1 MRIGIDA
8 TALPL
13 QPVGAGI
20 YMINLV
26 RALAAVNERDE
37 LVIFTHPAGR
47 KQMAVQESKHFRWAV
62 VPDKSIPRR
71 LFWEQIGL
79 PRLVGKMRLDLLHS
93 LHYTRPWRLP
103 CRSVV
108 TFHDMT
114 FFLYPQLHTR
124 SKQAFFPLTIR
135 ASARSADAIIAVSES
150 TRADSIRLLGIPGEK
165 IIATPLGVD
174 PAFRPI
180 RDLESLDVVR
190 QRYNLPD
197 RFILYVGLVEPRKN
211 LSGLIRAYRSA
222 LEGGIAHRL
231 VVVGRFGWSYQQ
243 VLDEIE
249 ALGLQE
255 RVQFTGYIPQA
266 DLPIVYNLASLFVYP
281 TLYEGFGLPA
291 LEAMACGTPV
301 VTSNVASLP
310 EIIGEAG
317 VLIPPGDQQAL
328 SQALQDVLSDP
339 GLQTHLAIKGPQ
351 QASQFTW
358 ERTARQTLQVYRQVL
373 ANSGKA

>member
-47 KQMAVQESKHFRWAV
+47 KQMAVQESKRFRWAV
-62 VPDKSIPRR
+62 VPDKSILRR

>member
-47 KQMAVQESKHFRWAV
+47 KQMAVQESKRFRWAV
-62 VPDKSIPRR
+62 VPDKSILRR
-71 LFWEQIGL
+71 LLWEQIGL

-150 TRADSIRLLGIPGEK
+150 TRADSIQLLGIPGEK
-165 IIATPLGVD
+165 IFATPLGVD

>member
-1 MRIGIDA
+1 
-8 TALPL
+8 
-13 QPVGAGI
+13 
-20 YMINLV
+20 
-26 RALAAVNERDE
+26 
-37 LVIFTHPAGR
+37 
-47 KQMAVQESKHFRWAV
+47 
-62 VPDKSIPRR
+62 
-71 LFWEQIGL
+71 
-79 PRLVGKMRLDLLHS
+79 
-93 LHYTRPWRLP
+93 
-103 CRSVV
+103 
-108 TFHDMT
+108 MT

>member
-1 MRIGIDA
+1 M
-8 TALPL
+8 
-13 QPVGAGI
+13 
-20 YMINLV
+20 
-26 RALAAVNERDE
+26 
-37 LVIFTHPAGR
+37 H
-47 KQMAVQESKHFRWAV
+47 
-62 VPDKSIPRR
+62 
-71 LFWEQIGL
+71 
-79 PRLVGKMRLDLLHS
+79 LDLLHS

>member
-47 KQMAVQESKHFRWAV
+47 KQMAVQESKRFRWAV

-71 LFWEQIGL
+71 LLWEQIGL